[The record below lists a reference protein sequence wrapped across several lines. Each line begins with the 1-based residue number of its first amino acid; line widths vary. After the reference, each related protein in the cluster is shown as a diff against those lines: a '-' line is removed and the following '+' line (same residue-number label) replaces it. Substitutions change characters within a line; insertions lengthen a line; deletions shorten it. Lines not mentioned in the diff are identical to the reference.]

1 MIESIVAV
9 SWTVQICNTPKTCF
23 DKYGNRLIFLLIT
36 VDNTN
41 FLLSLAKFYLFKK
54 EKNPVFFRRITN
66 GFFIFLILEQGTGRR
81 QNIFTF
87 QTDLKINRAT
97 ISPWIGIMTGE
108 FCNDFVILWSK
119 YWNKLLLFQQKL
131 SRILIF
137 FKFLPWFD
145 LYACF
150 CQNMSCQ
157 M

>member
-1 MIESIVAV
+1 MSNKLPLNPSKWWILRLNIDRV
-9 SWTVQICNTPKTCF
+9 
-23 DKYGNRLIFLLIT
+23 NRRSKLNRPNLYVPHQKRVLTNMETDWYFHWLLSTTLIFFFHWPSSI
-36 VDNTN
+36 
-41 FLLSLAKFYLFKK
+41 FSKK
-54 EKNPVFFRRITN
+54 KNPVFFRRITN
-66 GFFIFLILEQGTGRR
+66 GFFIFIIRRTGRR

-137 FKFLPWFD
+137 V
-145 LYACF
+145 
-150 CQNMSCQ
+150 
-157 M
+157 